1 MKPLQR
7 NGSRKGF
14 TLIEVI
20 VAVGI
25 FSVVGLSLTQ
35 GMQIAE
41 NTHNSV
47 SSQSSSNRDLR
58 DGVSLLRDEFKT
70 CQTSSIAINQEFNG
84 NDQLVF
90 QVPVE
95 TNPGIGW
102 GAFDRHLGSTPAE
115 WNRVGWKICYVVQN
129 NAQDTPCLLRQVL
142 DGGGALQRETQIIS
156 DVLVNGHQDAP
167 GFTVTETGDVW
178 EVTIKTLAGDGHS
191 TRTETFQVQ
200 TRN

>member
-20 VAVGI
+20 MAVGI

-35 GMQIAE
+35 GVQIAE
-41 NTHNSV
+41 NTHSSV

-58 DGVSLLRDEFKT
+58 DGISLLRDEFKT
-70 CQTSSIAINQEFNG
+70 CQTSSIAINEEFNG
-84 NDQLVF
+84 NDQLTF

-115 WNRVGWKICYVVQN
+115 WNRVGWRICYVVQN
-129 NAQDTPCLLRQVL
+129 NAEGTPCLLRQVL

-156 DVLVNGHQDAP
+156 NVPVNGQQDAP
-167 GFTVTETGDVW
+167 GFTVNETGDVW
-178 EVTIKTLAGDGHS
+178 EVTLKTLAGDGHS